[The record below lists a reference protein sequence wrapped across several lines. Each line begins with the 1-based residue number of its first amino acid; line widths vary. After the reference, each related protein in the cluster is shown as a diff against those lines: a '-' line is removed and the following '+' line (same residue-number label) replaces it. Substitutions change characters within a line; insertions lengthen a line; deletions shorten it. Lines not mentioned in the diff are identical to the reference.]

1 MVNRMNQGSIPL
13 SLDQEQALNNVA
25 VILERAGINLGSG
38 ELSSQISKYKSVHAL
53 IGRAGSGKT
62 ALLTRI
68 TEKMSAIGVEIIS
81 GDFEVR
87 KNKNK
92 RSLSI
97 LAPTNKAANILRMR
111 GVPATTIHRILY
123 TPVYDPDY
131 ERIVEWLIGEQD
143 EKPIVDGLSE
153 NSLKRAW
160 DFYRSNKSIPGALAA
175 AGLKGSD
182 FISGW
187 KRREEP
193 LDVGFI
199 DESSM
204 LDDDQLNDCLL
215 YTSDA
220 ADE

>member
-13 SLDQEQALNNVA
+13 SVDQEQALNNVA

-38 ELSSQISKYKSVHAL
+38 ELSSQNSKYKSVYAL

-62 ALLTRI
+62 ALLSRI

-143 EKPIVDGLSE
+143 EKPIVDGLS
-153 NSLKRAW
+153 L
-160 DFYRSNKSIPGALAA
+160 IH
-175 AGLKGSD
+175 
-182 FISGW
+182 IS
-187 KRREEP
+187 EP
-193 LDVGFI
+193 TRP
-199 DESSM
+199 
-204 LDDDQLNDCLL
+204 
-215 YTSDA
+215 Y
-220 ADE
+220 